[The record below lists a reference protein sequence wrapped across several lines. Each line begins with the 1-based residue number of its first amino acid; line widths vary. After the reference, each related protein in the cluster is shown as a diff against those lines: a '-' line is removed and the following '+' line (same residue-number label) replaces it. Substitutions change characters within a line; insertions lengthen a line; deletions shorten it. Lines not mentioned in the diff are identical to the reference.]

1 MVSNM
6 VLNEDIYKVKYLIN
20 YDKSKTLI
28 ENNQNNTFS
37 NGLFISKC
45 ENYLI
50 VNESVIS
57 LKSGKK
63 ICDNIFENIKLL
75 SQIAENN
82 INFLYEKGLITLK
95 EYEEI
100 PHRLYSI
107 ITGKNHLNTLNE
119 SYSFNDLELLI
130 EQDSEGYW
138 KKVWRKTK
146 DLGKSV
152 FKKIIQPL
160 LNAGPIP
167 LLRWVR
173 KNIYTTAG
181 IVIDVITSLI
191 PLTVGANKTVWGLI
205 VALDIYEILTKDFG
219 SDEERKSN
227 PYILLVVDLIAFTFT
242 AAAAASMKVGIRA
255 AKSQVKNMPSQT
267 LKLFK
272 WIQKNMPSVAKA
284 LKDFFNSVKKV
295 FPFLGKIMDYVIRV
309 IDKIAK
315 NIISFVTSL
324 LSKRGALAVATASA
338 FAYFSKEKTLK
349 VGDKG
354 TDVKAINDYLSSSH
368 NDLVQNSNQ
377 MTESNQKKSL
387 FENQTYTVKKGDNL
401 SKIAKSFGT
410 TVEKIAQQ
418 NNITNPNLI
427 YVGDVLTI
435 DGQKSDDSSIDKNKT
450 SKNDINQFLIP
461 PKLIE
466 EIKNS
471 GDNFT
476 EATKQGVLIFEKFWK
491 SQNDPNVNK
500 FLSVDGIVTN
510 MELILMLDDIEIND
524 RNILTKW
531 IPRKVKDGVSDAIEA
546 VMEKSA
552 EGLEKVF
559 TGKVEPKE

>member
-1 MVSNM
+1 MVSNII
-6 VLNEDIYKVKYLIN
+6 LTEDIYKVKYLMN
-20 YDKSKTLI
+20 YDKTKTLI
-28 ENNQNNTFS
+28 ENNLNKSFIDS
-37 NGLFISKC
+37 LFISKC

-75 SQIAENN
+75 SKIAKDNV
-82 INFLYEKGLITLK
+82 NFLYEKGIITLK
-95 EYEEI
+95 EYEEV
-100 PHRLYSI
+100 PHKLYNI
-107 ITGKNHLNTLNE
+107 ITGKNYHSTLNE
-119 SYSFNDLELLI
+119 SYGFNELNLLV

-138 KKVWRKTK
+138 RKVWNKTK

-181 IVIDVITSLI
+181 VVIDVITSLI

-219 SDEERKSN
+219 DEERKSN
-227 PYILLVVDLIAFTFT
+227 PYIWLVVDLISFVFT
-242 AAAAASMKVGIRA
+242 ATAGAAMKTGIRA

-267 LKLFK
+267 LKFFN
-272 WIQKNMPSVAKA
+272 WIQKNMPSVAKT
-284 LKDFFNSVKKV
+284 LKNFFNSVKKA

-309 IDKIAK
+309 IDSLAK
-315 NIISFVTSL
+315 NIITFVTTL
-324 LSKRGALAVATASA
+324 LSKKGVPAVVTASVI
-338 FAYFSKEKTLK
+338 AYFTIEKTLK

-354 TDVKAINDYLSSSH
+354 TDVKAINDYLSLAH
-368 NDLVQNSNQ
+368 NELVQNSSQ
-377 MTESNQKKSL
+377 ITESKQKKYLSENQK
-387 FENQTYTVKKGDNL
+387 YTVKKGDTL
-401 SKIAKSFGT
+401 TKIAKEFGT
-410 TVEKIAQQ
+410 TVSKIAQQ

-435 DGQKSDDSSIDKNKT
+435 DGQKSNETSSDN
-450 SKNDINQFLIP
+450 SKNLKNNINQFLIP
-461 PKLIE
+461 PDLIQ

-471 GDNFT
+471 GDKFT
-476 EATKQGVLIFEKFWK
+476 EATKKGVLIFEKYWQ
-491 SQNDPNVNK
+491 SINDPEVNK
-500 FLSVDGIVTN
+500 FLSVDGTVTN
-510 MELILMLDDIEIND
+510 MELILMLDDENIEIND

-531 IPRKVKDGVSDAIEA
+531 IPRKVKDGISNAIST
-546 VMEKSA
+546 VVTKSA

-559 TGKVEPKE
+559 TANKK